1 MFECSLTSDNIRFI
15 TGVISRYNCRY
26 SFFDDGIIQQRPS
39 SPTTFEIRRSMK
51 STNHLTEL
59 VCRKASTPGKKLSD
73 GQGMYLLVHKNG
85 SKYWRMDFR
94 LSGKRKTLAL
104 GVWPEV
110 SLTRARKLREEARE
124 QIHRGIDPLK
134 HKRDQQRKRSASEER
149 TFSVLCEEWMQR
161 QKPRWTEKHAFD
173 VRRALENH
181 VLPDLGHLPI
191 ADIDRREVL
200 SVLRVMEGQGKHEA
214 AHRARQ
220 RMEAVFNFAIITGD
234 CDANPAAGL
243 TTALTPPRKKKM
255 PALKPEELPEFLR
268 RLEDYQ
274 GHRLTY
280 LGMRLVIYT
289 FVRTKE
295 LRLAEWKEFEL
306 KSENP
311 VWTIPAERMKMRRE
325 HLVPLSS
332 QSIQLLRQVSEISEG
347 ERLVFPSQN
356 NPNRP
361 MSENTLL
368 YALYRMGYHSRATTH
383 GFRSVAST
391 ILNESEKWYP
401 DAIERQLA
409 HVETNKVRAAYD
421 RAEHLPERRRMMQW
435 WSDYLDALKVSAQ

>member
-1 MFECSLTSDNIRFI
+1 
-15 TGVISRYNCRY
+15 
-26 SFFDDGIIQQRPS
+26 
-39 SPTTFEIRRSMK
+39 MK

-59 VCRKASTPGKKLSD
+59 ACKKANTPGKKLSD

-85 SKYWRMDFR
+85 SKYWRLDFR
-94 LSGKRKTLAL
+94 LNGKRKTLAI
-104 GVWPEV
+104 GVWPEI
-110 SLTRARKLREEARE
+110 SLTRARELREEARDHI
-124 QIHRGIDPLK
+124 QRGIDPLK
-134 HKRDQQRKRSASEER
+134 HKRDQQRKRVAGEER
-149 TFSVLCEEWMQR
+149 TFSVLCQEWMQR
-161 QKPRWTEKHAFD
+161 QQPRWTEKHAFD

-191 ADIDRREVL
+191 ADIDRQEVL

-220 RMEAVFNFAIITGD
+220 RIEAVFNFAIITGD
-234 CDANPAAGL
+234 CETNPAAGL
-243 TTALTPPRKKKM
+243 TKALTPPVKKKM
-255 PALKPEELPEFLR
+255 AALKPEELPEFLR

-280 LGMRLVIYT
+280 LGMRFVIYT
-289 FVRTKE
+289 FVRTSE

-306 KSENP
+306 KSANP

-325 HLVPLSS
+325 HLVPLSN
-332 QSIQLLRQVSEISEG
+332 QAVQILQQVAEISGG
-347 ERLVFPSQN
+347 EHLVFPSQN
-356 NPNRP
+356 NPNKP

-368 YALYRMGYHSRATTH
+368 FAIYRMGYHSRATTH

-391 ILNESEKWYP
+391 ILNESEKWHT

-409 HVETNKVRAAYD
+409 HVESNKVRAAYD

-435 WSDYLDALKVSAQ
+435 WAEHIDSLKQPAVVTDLEQHRA

>member
-1 MFECSLTSDNIRFI
+1 
-15 TGVISRYNCRY
+15 
-26 SFFDDGIIQQRPS
+26 
-39 SPTTFEIRRSMK
+39 MK

-59 VCRKASTPGKKLSD
+59 ACKKANPPGKKLSD

-94 LSGKRKTLAL
+94 LNGKRKTYAI
-104 GVWPEV
+104 GVWPEI
-110 SLTRARKLREEARE
+110 SLTRARELREEARDHI
-124 QIHRGIDPLK
+124 QRGIDPLK
-134 HKRDQQRKRSASEER
+134 HKRDQQRKRVAGEER
-149 TFSVLCEEWMQR
+149 TFSVLCQEWMQR
-161 QKPRWTEKHAFD
+161 QQLRWTEKHAFD

-181 VLPDLGHLPI
+181 VLPNLGHLPI
-191 ADIDRREVL
+191 ADIDRQEVL

-220 RMEAVFNFAIITGD
+220 RIEAVFNFAIITGD
-234 CDANPAAGL
+234 CETNPAAGL
-243 TTALTPPRKKKM
+243 PKALTPPVKKKM
-255 PALKPEELPEFLR
+255 AALKPEELPEFLR

-280 LGMRLVIYT
+280 LGMRFVIYT
-289 FVRTKE
+289 FVRTSE

-306 KSENP
+306 KSANP

-325 HLVPLSS
+325 HLVPLSK
-332 QSIQLLRQVSEISEG
+332 QAVQILQQVAEISGG
-347 ERLVFPSQN
+347 ESLVFPSQN
-356 NPNRP
+356 NPNKP

-368 YALYRMGYHSRATTH
+368 FAIYRMGYHSRATTH

-391 ILNESEKWYP
+391 ILNESEKWHP
-401 DAIERQLA
+401 DAVERQLA
-409 HVETNKVRAAYD
+409 HVESNKVRASYD

-435 WSDYLDALKVSAQ
+435 WAEHIDSLKQPADVIDLEQHRA